1 MPTSAFYSTWSGPC
15 CTSSAQIVIST
26 TENTF
31 EAFIVDNYRFIDI
44 NELFDWLFAVIDD
57 SDLVIDNWICDVSD
71 EKLFNR
77 LYSKII
83 NKSENDKIILKQII
97 SNMCDQDKKFI
108 YYKNN
113 LLEFIS
119 DHINVLNL
127 YRSIFLNVN
136 NYEYF
141 TDDDWEKNIKRY
153 GFTKEQFGSKKKW
166 DSFVNKE
173 YFMDPNDVPDSIKDD
188 VEELSNILMK
198 YIYVP
203 YMPFDR
209 IYRLKNF
216 KRRCVTV
223 IDTDSN
229 ILALDTFVNYT
240 LDHVLTSNY
249 GREKMNNV
257 FIAVNTITYIITKV
271 VTDILLLYGKYANIP
286 EEYRPSLN
294 MKNEFFFSKLVIGK
308 SKKRYLSKVLL
319 REGNLMK
326 KPKTDIKGFDFVK
339 ASCSEESEAFY
350 TELIDKYIMGEQID
364 VVGLRNALQ
373 EYANSIY
380 DRLKSGDTSLLP
392 LGSAKDIDAYKQPE
406 SNQVVKGM
414 LTWNMLYP
422 DDEIEIPSKPSLLK
436 LRIYKES
443 DLERIKDSYPYEYQ
457 VLKDGIFHDTSG
469 FFIKHKSRK
478 NSKGEEKDVISE
490 AGCTVLC
497 IPPNRKI
504 PEWCID
510 YIDYTTVIDNILGP
524 FKSIIEIL
532 GIQNISVGKSI
543 NGRSYKTESISNI
556 VKF

>member
-1 MPTSAFYSTWSGPC
+1 
-15 CTSSAQIVIST
+15 
-26 TENTF
+26 
-31 EAFIVDNYRFIDI
+31 
-44 NELFDWLFAVIDD
+44 
-57 SDLVIDNWICDVSD
+57 
-71 EKLFNR
+71 
-77 LYSKII
+77 
-83 NKSENDKIILKQII
+83 
-97 SNMCDQDKKFI
+97 
-108 YYKNN
+108 
-113 LLEFIS
+113 
-119 DHINVLNL
+119 
-127 YRSIFLNVN
+127 
-136 NYEYF
+136 
-141 TDDDWEKNIKRY
+141 
-153 GFTKEQFGSKKKW
+153 
-166 DSFVNKE
+166 
-173 YFMDPNDVPDSIKDD
+173 
-188 VEELSNILMK
+188 
-198 YIYVP
+198 
-203 YMPFDR
+203 
-209 IYRLKNF
+209 
-216 KRRCVTV
+216 
-223 IDTDSN
+223 
-229 ILALDTFVNYT
+229 
-240 LDHVLTSNY
+240 
-249 GREKMNNV
+249 
-257 FIAVNTITYIITKV
+257 
-271 VTDILLLYGKYANIP
+271 
-286 EEYRPSLN
+286 
-294 MKNEFFFSKLVIGK
+294 MKNVFFSKLVIGK
-308 SKKRYLSKVLL
+308 TKKRYLSKVLL

-443 DLERIKDSYPYEYQ
+443 DLEKIRDSYPYEYQ
-457 VLKDGIFHDTSG
+457 ILKDGIFHDTSG

-490 AGCTVLC
+490 TGCTVLC

-524 FKSIIEIL
+524 FKSVIEIL

>member
-1 MPTSAFYSTWSGPC
+1 MAT
-15 CTSSAQIVIST
+15 TSSAQIVIST

-44 NELFDWLFAVIDD
+44 NELFDWLFAVLDD

-83 NKSENDKIILKQII
+83 NKSENDENILKQII
-97 SNMCDQDKKFI
+97 SNMCDQDKKFV

-119 DHINVLNL
+119 DHMNVLNL

-141 TDDDWEKNIKRY
+141 TEDDWEKNIKRY

-240 LDHVLTSNY
+240 LNHILTSNY

-308 SKKRYLSKVLL
+308 TKKRYLSKVLL

-373 EYANSIY
+373 EYANSI
-380 DRLKSGDTSLLP
+380 
-392 LGSAKDIDAYKQPE
+392 
-406 SNQVVKGM
+406 
-414 LTWNMLYP
+414 
-422 DDEIEIPSKPSLLK
+422 
-436 LRIYKES
+436 
-443 DLERIKDSYPYEYQ
+443 
-457 VLKDGIFHDTSG
+457 
-469 FFIKHKSRK
+469 
-478 NSKGEEKDVISE
+478 
-490 AGCTVLC
+490 
-497 IPPNRKI
+497 
-504 PEWCID
+504 
-510 YIDYTTVIDNILGP
+510 
-524 FKSIIEIL
+524 
-532 GIQNISVGKSI
+532 
-543 NGRSYKTESISNI
+543 
-556 VKF
+556 

>member
-1 MPTSAFYSTWSGPC
+1 MKYKDSEYVKRYKKRMMQSIKLINPDWSSDKVEKIIDKMIDKQIKNPKVIMDNNFTGEQKEASLISVFDWTFANKPIIAGNGTFYKNQYQALNPTANMLMDMLKTRKATKKKMFRYPEGSDEYKDLDRQQKNHKINANSYYGGSGMPTSAFYSTWSGPAT
-15 CTSSAQIVIST
+15 TSSAQIVIST

-44 NELFDWLFAVIDD
+44 NELFDWLFAVLDD

-83 NKSENDKIILKQII
+83 NKSKNDEIILKQII
-97 SNMCDQDKKFI
+97 SNMCDQDKKFV

-119 DHINVLNL
+119 DHMNVLNL

-173 YFMDPNDVPDSIKDD
+173 YFMDPNDVPDTIKDD

-240 LDHVLTSNY
+240 LNHVLTSNY

-294 MKNEFFFSKLVIGK
+294 MKNELTKGSYKTSLIAGTN
-308 SKKRYLSKVLL
+308 KRY
-319 REGNLMK
+319 
-326 KPKTDIKGFDFVK
+326 D
-339 ASCSEESEAFY
+339 
-350 TELIDKYIMGEQID
+350 
-364 VVGLRNALQ
+364 
-373 EYANSIY
+373 
-380 DRLKSGDTSLLP
+380 
-392 LGSAKDIDAYKQPE
+392 
-406 SNQVVKGM
+406 
-414 LTWNMLYP
+414 
-422 DDEIEIPSKPSLLK
+422 
-436 LRIYKES
+436 
-443 DLERIKDSYPYEYQ
+443 YQ
-457 VLKDGIFHDTSG
+457 VLWSNPKMANRNG
-469 FFIKHKSRK
+469 FWYGKKIILFVNPQPSFCYRIDWFNGYRK
-478 NSKGEEKDVISE
+478 YDIS
-490 AGCTVLC
+490 
-497 IPPNRKI
+497 
-504 PEWCID
+504 
-510 YIDYTTVIDNILGP
+510 
-524 FKSIIEIL
+524 
-532 GIQNISVGKSI
+532 
-543 NGRSYKTESISNI
+543 
-556 VKF
+556 